1 MFVCSL
7 SYAFFFFFKQRTAYE
22 LRISDWSSDLCSSD
36 LFSTG
41 TRLNSKRNER
51 IAAFMVDDLRD
62 DDKGVVIAAWPFSD
76 DPYTRA
82 ERLDVYSGRR
92 VVVARAPVQNA
103 EFVTDGGGDVRFDYG
118 AGSDNA
124 HKLYYRDGRGREW
137 RLLNE
142 ERQDRKSGGEGKR
155 G

>member
-1 MFVCSL
+1 ML
-7 SYAFFFFFKQRTAYE
+7 AKPQPTGELYAINADGSDGEILVGQRVAG
-22 LRISDWSSDLCSSD
+22 
-36 LFSTG
+36 FSTG

-103 EFVTDGGGDVRFDYG
+103 EFVHDGSGDVRFAYG
-118 AGSDNA
+118 
-124 HKLYYRDGRGREW
+124 
-137 RLLNE
+137 
-142 ERQDRKSGGEGKR
+142 DRKSPRLNSSPSCAPRMPSSAGKK
-155 G
+155 